1 MLRIT
6 WRLQRTGLIGMGAF
20 GVFYGLLQAAA
31 YNAIAGQTAA
41 ARRAFGQQMEPFGR
55 QSSLVLPLPHG
66 VETIAGFIQWRVY
79 GALPIL
85 FGIWALMSATGA
97 TRGDE
102 ERGLVE
108 QWLGTGVSRLRYV
121 VSRFLG
127 FTVSAIIALALTS
140 AAIDAGAAGAGS
152 ALPLTSVLE
161 VSLALLALTLTIYA
175 ISATAAQLAVSRSA
189 AAGLAGLVVGVTFF
203 VNGLSRSVDGLEPL
217 GRAILPFYY
226 YERSQPLSPGGTFDV
241 AATLALFVAASL
253 LTVLA
258 VWFMSWRDLGAPL
271 IQLPA
276 RPRPFTRRPSSN
288 PLPPLP

>member
-85 FGIWALMSATGA
+85 FGIWTLMSAAGA

-108 QWLGTGVSRLRYV
+108 QWLGAGVSRLRYV

-127 FTVSAIIALALTS
+127 FTMS
-140 AAIDAGAAGAGS
+140 AAIAVTLTSTATDAAAARAGS
-152 ALPLTSVLE
+152 PLPL
-161 VSLALLALTLTIYA
+161 VSL
-175 ISATAAQLAVSRSA
+175 LAVS
-189 AAGLAGLVVGVTFF
+189 
-203 VNGLSRSVDGLEPL
+203 
-217 GRAILPFYY
+217 
-226 YERSQPLSPGGTFDV
+226 
-241 AATLALFVAASL
+241 
-253 LTVLA
+253 
-258 VWFMSWRDLGAPL
+258 
-271 IQLPA
+271 
-276 RPRPFTRRPSSN
+276 
-288 PLPPLP
+288 